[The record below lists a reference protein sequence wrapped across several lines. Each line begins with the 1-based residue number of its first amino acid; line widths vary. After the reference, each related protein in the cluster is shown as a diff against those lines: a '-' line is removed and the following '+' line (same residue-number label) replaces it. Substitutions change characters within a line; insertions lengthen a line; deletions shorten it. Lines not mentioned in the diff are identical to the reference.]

1 MALARLSRFLTL
13 LELGQWPWRAIVHGM
28 SSFKKAT
35 KEQAKLRLALQ
46 GPSGSGKT
54 RSALEIARHMGKSVA
69 VIDSEHG
76 SAAKYAGLGGLEF
89 DVCQVT
95 DNYHPER
102 LIKLLRE
109 AAESYDV
116 VIVDSMTHW
125 WNGPGGFLELVDQ
138 EVANMK
144 ARGGRADSHAAW
156 KAVDKIYKE
165 LVRTILSVPTHVIVT
180 MRAKMDYVKEQD
192 ERGKTTVKKVGLAP
206 EMRDNFQYELD
217 IEGMINMDHQL
228 VIGKNRCDGLDGKIF
243 SKPGKDFADIVLAW
257 LEDGAPAAPAP
268 PPPDWESLKSQSLQ
282 FLSSVTTAEAL
293 KAFREGLAT
302 TFPAGTC
309 PDNIRKEIGAAL
321 TRHARELQA
330 KG

>member
-1 MALARLSRFLTL
+1 
-13 LELGQWPWRAIVHGM
+13 M

-54 RSALEIARHMGKSVA
+54 RSALEIARHLGKKIA

-76 SAAKYAGLGGLEF
+76 SASKYAGLGGLEF
-89 DVCQVT
+89 DACQVT
-95 DNYHPER
+95 DNYHPQR
-102 LIKLLRE
+102 LIQLLVE
-109 AAESYDV
+109 ASKEYEV
-116 VIVDSMTHW
+116 VIVDSITHW

-144 ARGGRADSHAAW
+144 ARGGRPDSHAAW
-156 KAVDKIYKE
+156 KSVDKIYKE

-217 IEGMINMDHQL
+217 IEGMLNMEHQL

-243 SKPGKDFADIVLAW
+243 DKPGKNVADIIKAW
-257 LEDGAPAAPAP
+257 LDDGAPAAPP
-268 PPPDWESLKSQSLQ
+268 PPPTDWQALKSQALSDLQAIESLD
-282 FLSSVTTAEAL
+282 LL
-293 KAFREGLAT
+293 KSFRDQLPT
-302 TFPAGTC
+302 TFPAGSA
-309 PDNIRKEIGAAL
+309 PDDVRKEIGAAL
-321 TRHARELQA
+321 TKRAREL
-330 KG
+330 

>member
-1 MALARLSRFLTL
+1 
-13 LELGQWPWRAIVHGM
+13 M

-54 RSALEIARHMGKSVA
+54 RSALEIARHLGPKIA

-76 SAAKYAGLGGLEF
+76 SAAKYAGLGGLDF
-89 DVCQVT
+89 DACEVT

-109 AAESYDV
+109 AAEAYDV

-144 ARGGRADSHAAW
+144 ARGGRPDSHAAW
-156 KAVDKIYKE
+156 KNVDKIYKE
-165 LVRTILSVPTHVIVT
+165 LVRTILSVPAHVIVT
-180 MRAKMDYVKEQD
+180 MRAKQSYEKEQD
-192 ERGKTTVKKVGLAP
+192 ERGKTVVKKVGLAP

-243 SKPGKDFADIVLAW
+243 NKPGKEFADIVLAW
-257 LEDGAPAAPAP
+257 LNDGAPAAAKPEPANWRELA
-268 PPPDWESLKSQSLQ
+268 DQ
-282 FLSSVTTAEAL
+282 AL
-293 KAFREGLAT
+293 KDLSEISDKDLLGEFRAT
-302 TFPAGTC
+302 LTTKFPAAEC
-309 PDNIRKEIGAAL
+309 PSDIRKEIGAAL
-321 TRHARELQA
+321 TKRAREL
-330 KG
+330 